1 MNLRLLFLSASLVAL
16 AAPAAAQDATVDEL
30 VVTAAP
36 YAVSLDSV
44 TTSVDVVSAEDLAM
58 APPAGLGDVL
68 SGKPGL
74 RSSSFGPGASRP
86 VVRGLAGPRVQ
97 VLTNGIGMIDA
108 SSLSPDHQ
116 VAADPGEAE
125 RIEVLRGPAA
135 LLYGGSAIGG
145 VVNVIDERIA
155 TRRPDDGFGG
165 RVTMSGSSVDDGV
178 ALNGD
183 IRAALGSLVLT
194 ADATHRDSEDYRIP
208 AYPESRQLLEAEG
221 EEAGPA
227 PERLENTTVELTAY
241 GAGLSWVGDGGSFLG
256 LSVKT
261 TRSDYGVP
269 GHAHAEEGEGEDEH
283 EEEAVTIGLEQTRY
297 DVRGELNRGLGPF
310 ETIRLSAG
318 AADYTH
324 TEFEGR
330 EVGTRFLSD
339 GVEGRVELVQKSRG
353 GWDGAVGVQGLR
365 RNFDAVGE
373 EAYVPRTE
381 ISELGAFT
389 MQRMEHGVWG
399 YEGGLRLDRREL
411 DSLAGARDFTNLSA
425 SAGVFAHPGDWY
437 FGLSLSRTA
446 RAPNEAEL
454 FAQGAHAATRSFE
467 IGDATLEA
475 EVAHSVELAGHYDG
489 ERLSGDLHLYHVDY
503 DGFIDLRPTGDEAD
517 GFPVFAYVQTEAA
530 FHGFEAE
537 ASYRLWGEK
546 GDGLKLEGAADYVR
560 ASSDLGPPA
569 RIPPWSAT
577 ARLVWEAPRH
587 SARVEVRRV
596 GEQDRVAALELPT
609 DGYTLVNVGVSWT
622 PWADGPTMFVEGR
635 NLTDEEAR
643 EHASFLKD
651 LAPLPGRNLR
661 LGFTY
666 SF

>member
-1 MNLRLLFLSASLVAL
+1 MAARTLLLSVSLAAL
-16 AAPAAAQDATVDEL
+16 ALPAAAQDATVEEL

-44 TTSVDVVSAEDLAM
+44 TTSVDVVSAEQLAT

-68 SGKPGL
+68 SGMPGL

-86 VVRGLAGPRVQ
+86 VVRGMAGPRVQ

-155 TRRPDDGFGG
+155 TKRPADGLGG
-165 RVTMSGSSVDDGV
+165 RVTISGSSVDDGV

-183 IRAALGSLVLT
+183 VRAALGDVVLT

-208 AYPESRQLLEAEG
+208 VFPESRRLLEAEG
-221 EEAGPA
+221 EEPGSA
-227 PERLENTTVELTAY
+227 PERLDNTAVELTAY
-241 GAGLSWVGDGGSFLG
+241 GAGLSWVGNGGSFLG
-256 LSVKT
+256 ASMKKT
-261 TRSDYGVP
+261 TSEYGVP
-269 GHAHAEEGEGEDEH
+269 GHAHDG
-283 EEEAVTIGLEQTRY
+283 EEAPVTIGLEQTRY
-297 DVRGELNRGLGPF
+297 DLRGELDRDVGPF
-310 ETIRLSAG
+310 ETVRLSAG

-324 TEFEGR
+324 TEFEGS

-339 GVEGRVELVQKSRG
+339 GMEGRLELVQKSRG
-353 GWDGAVGVQGLR
+353 GWDGAVGFQGLH
-365 RNFDAVGE
+365 RNFDAIGD

-381 ISELGAFT
+381 ISEYGAFT
-389 MQRMEHGVWG
+389 MQRMERGQWG
-399 YEGGLRLDRREL
+399 YEGSLRLDRREL
-411 DSLAGARDFTNLSA
+411 DSAIANRTFTNLSA
-425 SAGVFAHPGDWY
+425 SAGVFAHPGKWY
-437 FGLSLSRTA
+437 FGLSASRTA

-454 FAQGAHAATRSFE
+454 FAQGAHAATRGFE
-467 IGDATLEA
+467 IGDPALKA
-475 EVAHSVELAGHYDG
+475 EVAHSVEFATHYDG
-489 ERLSGDLHLYHVDY
+489 ERLSADLHLYRVAY
-503 DGFIDLRPTGDEAD
+503 DGFVDLRPTGAQAD
-517 GFPVFAYVQTEAA
+517 GFAVFAYVQTDAT
-530 FHGFEAE
+530 FQGFETE
-537 ASYRLWGEK
+537 ASYQLAGAKR
-546 GDGLKLEGAADYVR
+546 DGLRVEAAADYVR
-560 ASSDLGPPA
+560 AASDLGPPA

-577 ARLVWEAPRH
+577 GRLVWQAPRH
-587 SARVEVRRV
+587 TARVEVRRV
-596 GEQDRVAALELPT
+596 GGQDRVAALELPT
-609 DGYTLVNVGVSWT
+609 DGYTLVNAGFSWT
-622 PWADGPTMFVEGR
+622 PFSEGPTLFVEGR

-666 SF
+666 DF

>member
-1 MNLRLLFLSASLVAL
+1 MIARLLLLSASLSAL
-16 AAPAAAQDATVDEL
+16 AAPARAQDTTVEEL

-44 TTSVDVVSAEDLAM
+44 TTSIDVVSAEELAV

-68 SGKPGL
+68 SGMPGL

-155 TRRPDDGFGG
+155 TRRPAKGVGG

-178 ALNGD
+178 ALTGAV
-183 IRAALGSLVLT
+183 RAALGQFVLT
-194 ADATHRDSEDYRIP
+194 ADATHRDSEDYRIS
-208 AYPESRQLLEAEG
+208 AYPESRRLLEAEG
-221 EEAGPA
+221 EEPGPA
-227 PERLENTTVELTAY
+227 PDRLANTAVELTAY

-256 LSVKT
+256 ASVKT

-269 GHAHAEEGEGEDEH
+269 GHAHEGE
-283 EEEAVTIGLEQTRY
+283 EEPVTIGLEQARY
-297 DVRGELNRGLGPF
+297 DLRGELDGELGPF

-324 TEFEGR
+324 TEFEGS

-339 GVEGRVELVQKSRG
+339 GVEGRLELVQKPRG

-365 RNFDAVGE
+365 RTLDAIGD

-389 MQRMEHGVWG
+389 MQRVERGAWG

-411 DSLAGARDFTNLSA
+411 DSITGARDFTNLSA
-425 SAGVFAHPGDWY
+425 SAGVFAHPDDWY
-437 FGLSLSRTA
+437 VGLSLARTA

-467 IGDATLEA
+467 VGDPDLEA
-475 EVAHSVELAGHYDG
+475 EIAHSIELASHFDG
-489 ERLSGDLHLYHVDY
+489 ERLAADLHLYYVAF
-503 DGFIDLRPTGDEAD
+503 DGFIDLPPTGAEAD
-517 GFPVFAYVQTEAA
+517 GFPVFAYVQTDAT
-530 FHGFEAE
+530 FHGFEVE
-537 ASYRLWGEK
+537 TRYRLWGLK
-546 GDGLKLEGAADYVR
+546 GDGLTLEGAGDYVR
-560 ASSDLGPPA
+560 ADSDLGPPA

-587 SARVEVRRV
+587 TARLEVRRI
-596 GEQDRVAALELPT
+596 GGQDRVADLELPT
-609 DGYTLVNVGVSWT
+609 DAYTMVNAGVSWT
-622 PWADGPTMFVEGR
+622 PWTDGPTMFLEGR

-666 SF
+666 GF